1 MEKLKRK
8 NIWKPFLTAFVLCC
22 SIFLG
27 TAAVHAEQTGSIP
40 VTYTKDEDTTFTL
53 HVDVSGPGQVETG
66 TDILKNQKK
75 DYQLAVTGMMSFNAK
90 AYKNSKVKSV
100 ILNGEEIKLTSGQN
114 IDVYGKKQEQTL
126 KITFEPDG
134 KSTKPKTGDE
144 TKIALFAVMA
154 VGSVS
159 VFLFIKH
166 RRKERREANEA
177 E

>member
-8 NIWKPFLTAFVLCC
+8 NIWKPFLTAFILCC

-90 AYKNSKVKSV
+90 AYKNSRVKSV
-100 ILNGEEIKLTSGQN
+100 ILNGEEIKSTSGQN
-114 IDVYGKKQEQTL
+114 INVYGKKQEQTL
-126 KITFEPDG
+126 KIQFESDR
-134 KSTKPKTGDE
+134 SAKPKTGDE
-144 TKIALFAVMA
+144 TKTALLAAMA
-154 VGSVS
+154 VGSVF